1 MELSDPWRG
10 FIDELRGDRYRR
22 HIARLFG
29 ARKVEFR
36 FHWHL
41 TSPGC
46 SVSPHC
52 DARREWG
59 SHLFYFNSRK
69 TWKPEWGGHTV
80 LLDDGGR
87 FDYNSAPEFEDF
99 DRSHTIEC
107 VGNVSALLARSDR
120 GWHGVR
126 EIDCPEGEFRKV
138 FIVVVNP
145 DSRLWR
151 ARDWLIGKTK
161 QRF

>member
-1 MELSDPWRG
+1 MSRS
-10 FIDELRGDRYRR
+10 R
-22 HIARLFG
+22 
-29 ARKVEFR
+29 
-36 FHWHL
+36 
-41 TSPGC
+41 SPGGG
-46 SVSPHC
+46 SSTSSGAIAIAGSSRGSSGRARWSSASTGTWHPPAPVSPHC
-52 DARREWG
+52 DSRREWG

-69 TWKPEWGGHTV
+69 TWKPEWGGQTL

-99 DRSHTIEC
+99 ERSHTIEC
-107 VGNVSALLARSDR
+107 VGNVSALLARCDR

-126 EIDCPEGEFRKV
+126 EIECPEGEFRKV

-145 DSRLWR
+145 DSLLWR
-151 ARDWLIGKTK
+151 ARDRLIGKTK